1 MVDAVIHVGRSKE
14 NVVATEVSI
23 SESAD
28 EVYQKMGS
36 RYAASSPLIR
46 FLQMID
52 ANKKYAFVGKP
63 CDIVAL
69 NNYLER
75 NQEIKK
81 SIILK
86 ISFFC
91 AGVPSKSANERL
103 LKRMGTNSDD
113 CIRLDYRGNGWPGF
127 ATAINKKGT
136 AVQIT
141 YDESWGEILGRE
153 VNRFCKFCVD
163 GVGSF
168 ADIACGDAWYKTSD
182 NKPDFTEHEGRNITF
197 ARTEIGQDVIN
208 KCLAN
213 GYLVEME
220 YDINEL
226 QYVQQH
232 QFSRRT
238 QVYNRIMGL
247 KLCHRDYPYFNLK
260 ELREFSMKL
269 PVSAKLRITLGT
281 IKRILTGKM

>member
-63 CDIVAL
+63 CDIVAM

-113 CIRLDYRGNGWPGF
+113 CIRLD
-127 ATAINKKGT
+127 
-136 AVQIT
+136 
-141 YDESWGEILGRE
+141 
-153 VNRFCKFCVD
+153 
-163 GVGSF
+163 
-168 ADIACGDAWYKTSD
+168 
-182 NKPDFTEHEGRNITF
+182 
-197 ARTEIGQDVIN
+197 
-208 KCLAN
+208 
-213 GYLVEME
+213 
-220 YDINEL
+220 
-226 QYVQQH
+226 
-232 QFSRRT
+232 
-238 QVYNRIMGL
+238 
-247 KLCHRDYPYFNLK
+247 
-260 ELREFSMKL
+260 
-269 PVSAKLRITLGT
+269 
-281 IKRILTGKM
+281 